1 MGDDILI
8 VAPTQIPDLTKLVDS
23 ISNEYDGSS
32 IIIYALG
39 NKCERFNEQLRKIEY
54 SQCFFDIDIDIDNSS
69 LEYLR
74 DFEEGISP
82 QHILNDVIYTDR
94 KLSKDG
100 QVGVF
105 NDNIQTLSHEEIID
119 FLGGRIKFIEN
130 IFEKY
135 DFKFIFSYMAQMAPS
150 MIVYELSKRESIPFF
165 RPHHSR
171 IKNLRIIYDDIYEY
185 SDVVWN
191 RAEKILSNKSISD
204 SFNQASKFIS
214 DVQSGDNL
222 YYNDINRDSP
232 DIWERLYHA
241 GEVMHW
247 ERSGI
252 TTQYYYDTPKIKY
265 FSKVLKKQIN
275 KKLLNLGDKFQ
286 RSIPE
291 QPYVYFP
298 FHAQPELTLM
308 MWTKYYTNQ
317 KELAKQVS
325 KSLPI
330 DTKLVVN
337 DHPVQWGARD
347 RGFYSELINTYNI
360 EVMDINVSTQK
371 IIENAEV
378 VFTITSSAG
387 FEALIY
393 DTPVVTIGREKYAP
407 FYANFDFVNTVDNPY
422 EIHESIKD
430 STNNSTD
437 YDRLAAYIAAILEL
451 GSSPSEPNHEQVY
464 VEQIKNY
471 LS

>member
-1 MGDDILI
+1 MSDDILI
-8 VAPTQIPDLTKLVDS
+8 IAPTQIPDLTKLVSS
-23 ISNEYDGSS
+23 ILDEYDESS
-32 IIIYALG
+32 MIIYALG
-39 NKCERFNEQLRKIEY
+39 NKRKSFKQQLQKIEY
-54 SQCFFDIDIDIDNSS
+54 SRCFFDIDIDTGNPS

-74 DFEEGISP
+74 DFEEDISP

-100 QVGVF
+100 QVGIF
-105 NDNIQTLSHEEIID
+105 NDNTQTLLYEEMVD
-119 FLGGRIKFIEN
+119 FLDARIEFIETL
-130 IFEKY
+130 FEEY
-135 DFKFIFSYMAQMAPS
+135 DFKFVFSYMAQMAPS
-150 MIVYELSKRESIPFF
+150 MIVYEVSKRESIPFF

-191 RAEKILSNKSISD
+191 RAERILSNKSTSD
-204 SFNQASKFIS
+204 SFNQAAKFIS
-214 DVQSGDNL
+214 GVKAGDDP
-222 YYNDINRDSP
+222 YYNSVDRNSP
-232 DIWERLYHA
+232 DIWEKLYHA
-241 GEVMHW
+241 GEVMFW
-247 ERSGI
+247 ERGGI

-265 FSKVLKKQIN
+265 FSKVLKKSIN
-275 KKLLNLGDKFQ
+275 RKLLNLGNKFQ
-286 RSIPE
+286 KSIPE
-291 QPYVYFP
+291 EPYVYFP

-317 KELAKQVS
+317 KELAKHVS

-360 EVMDINVSTQK
+360 EVMDRSISTQK

-393 DTPVVTIGREKYAP
+393 DTPVVTVGRQKYAP
-407 FYANFDFVNTVDNPY
+407 FYANFDFVNTIDNPY
-422 EIHESIKD
+422 EIHESIKN
-430 STNNSTD
+430 SINNSTD
-437 YDRLAAYIAAILEL
+437 YDKLTAYIAAILEL
-451 GSSPSEPNHEQVY
+451 GSSPSEPNHEQIY
-464 VEQIKNY
+464 VEQIKNF